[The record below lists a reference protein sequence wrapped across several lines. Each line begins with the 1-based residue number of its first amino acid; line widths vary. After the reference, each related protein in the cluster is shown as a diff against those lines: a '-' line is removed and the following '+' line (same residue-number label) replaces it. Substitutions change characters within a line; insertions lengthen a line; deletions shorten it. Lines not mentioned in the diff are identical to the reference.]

1 MNMREARKAKEVRP
15 APDYHHSRAAL
26 RPTPETERVAAA
38 LETLA
43 AAQPYAV
50 PPIENTIVRVIR
62 ARAHGRLPALRLYYS
77 VDDQAVRL
85 LRIEEYDENETPP
98 EA

>member
-1 MNMREARKAKEVRP
+1 M
-15 APDYHHSRAAL
+15 
-26 RPTPETERVAAA
+26 AAA
-38 LETLA
+38 LEALA

-62 ARAHGRLPALRLYYS
+62 ARAHGRFPALRHYYS
-77 VDDQAVRL
+77 VDEQAVRL
-85 LRIEEYDENETPP
+85 LRVEEYDERETSP

>member
-1 MNMREARKAKEVRP
+1 MNMREAKKAKEVIP

-38 LETLA
+38 LETVA

-50 PPIENTIVRVIR
+50 PPIENTIVRMIR

-85 LRIEEYDENETPP
+85 LRIEEYDERETTA

>member
-1 MNMREARKAKEVRP
+1 MRDATKLKEVNP

-38 LETLA
+38 LETVA

-50 PPIENTIVRVIR
+50 PPIENTIVRMIR

-77 VDDQAVRL
+77 VDDQAVHL
-85 LRIEEYDENETPP
+85 LRIEEYDERETSPD
-98 EA
+98 A